1 MNPILFSVFRNKC
14 PKCHQGDFF
23 EYKQPFRKDFDKI
36 HTHCSNC
43 HLKYE
48 KEPGFFFGAM
58 YVSYALMVAV
68 FVTLWVLNSWFFHL
82 DSTGF
87 IILVIS
93 GILGMATIV
102 YRSARLI
109 WLNFFIR
116 YNSELD
122 KA

>member
-1 MNPILFSVFRNKC
+1 
-14 PKCHQGDFF
+14 
-23 EYKQPFRKDFDKI
+23 
-36 HTHCSNC
+36 
-43 HLKYE
+43 
-48 KEPGFFFGAM
+48 M

-68 FVTLWVLNSWFFHL
+68 FVTLWVLNGWFFKL

-102 YRSARLI
+102 YRTARLV

-116 YNSELD
+116 YNPEID
-122 KA
+122 KI

>member
-1 MNPILFSVFRNKC
+1 MNPILYSVLRNKC
-14 PKCHQGDFF
+14 PRCHQGDVF
-23 EYKQPFRKDFDKI
+23 EYKHPFRKNFDKM
-36 HTHCSNC
+36 HATCSQC

-48 KEPGFFFGAM
+48 KEPGFFYGAM

-68 FVTLWVLNSWFFHL
+68 FVTLWVLNGWFFKL
-82 DSTGF
+82 ESTGF

-102 YRSARLI
+102 YRTARLV

-116 YNSELD
+116 YNPEMD
-122 KA
+122 KF